1 MRQERAV
8 WIGMQ
13 AEVRCKMPDSTN
25 VWMKYIMRQTTIRF
39 RSR

>member
-8 WIGMQ
+8 RLGMR
-13 AEVRCKMPDSTN
+13 AEVRCEMPDSTN
-25 VWMKYIMRQTTIRF
+25 VWMKYITRQTTIRF